1 MKKFPRP
8 PIRIFSSG
16 KFWLSPVLV
25 IVLVANAAIINGVT
39 DDDAG
44 PISKED
50 RTAKDQWERIEVS
63 GKVAGYGRIREHTL
77 NRGNEKLRQIES
89 VMRMRMKRMGEPV
102 ETAILVQATFD
113 RQDRMVDF
121 RTETSLGGQAM
132 ISTGSVQGKRLE
144 ITTELGTALGGKVV
158 TDQID
163 WSDETH
169 GLFYERRM
177 LETNPMLPGEQR
189 TFAALI
195 PIFNRVA
202 RTTLKA
208 GDWSRTDVLGTSK
221 ELLPIASD
229 TMLAG
234 QQLTATLWMDRDGQI
249 IKTEE
254 PTLGQTVTRTTREK
268 ALAGKPGAA
277 PDLITGTVIP
287 LKFATDLPSEPHELR
302 YRVRTNRPLSK
313 PPFPNTSCQICSS
326 SKDARVWDLRVTAVE
341 NEEPTRDIPVERP
354 TARDQEPHR
363 FVDQNDAAIRKLA
376 ATAGST
382 ESEVALA
389 NLLAMRVYSWI
400 SRKDFS
406 TVLATA
412 SEVVRT
418 RSGDCTEHAVLLAA
432 MAKARGLPA
441 RVVVGLVYVPSLG
454 GFAYHMWN
462 QIWCD
467 GAWRFF
473 DATRSDGRCGAG
485 HIKVADDPL
494 ADENGLTIFL
504 PVLQL
509 MGGTEIELISADDD
523 VK

>member
-1 MKKFPRP
+1 MKVAFAPLTQ
-8 PIRIFSSG
+8 ICGSG
-16 KFWLSPVLV
+16 KFWLLTGFL
-25 IVLVANAAIINGVT
+25 IMLIANSAINNNYAT
-39 DDDAG
+39 DDGDG
-44 PISKED
+44 PSARAD
-50 RTAKDQWERIEVS
+50 HTTRDQWERIEVS

-77 NRGNEKLRQIES
+77 NRGNEKFRQIES
-89 VMRMRMKRMGEPV
+89 VMRMRMKRLGEPV

-132 ISTGSVQGKRLE
+132 ISTGKVRGKRLE
-144 ITTELGTALGGKVV
+144 ITTELGTDLGGKVV

-163 WSDETH
+163 WSDQTH
-169 GLFYERRM
+169 GLFYERRL

-202 RTTLKA
+202 ETTLKA
-208 GDWSRTDVLGTSK
+208 SDWSRTDVLGTSR
-221 ELLPIASD
+221 ELLPIASH

-234 QQLTATLWMDRDGQI
+234 QQLSATLWMDRDGQI

-268 ALAGKPGAA
+268 ALAGKRGAA

-287 LKFATDLPSEPHELR
+287 LKFAAVLPSKPQELH
-302 YRVRTNRPLSK
+302 YRVRTSRTLSK
-313 PPFPNTSCQICSS
+313 PPFPRTSRQICSS
-326 SKDARVWDLRVTAVE
+326 SEDGRVWDLRVNAFE
-341 NEEPTRDIPVERP
+341 NEEPSRDIPVERP
-354 TARDQEPHR
+354 TPRDQEPHR
-363 FVDQNDAAIRKLA
+363 FVDQNDPAIRKLA
-376 ATAGST
+376 GTVGSK
-382 ESEVALA
+382 ESESALA
-389 NLLAMRVYSWI
+389 NALARQVYLWI

-473 DATRSDGRCGAG
+473 DATRPDGRCGAG

-494 ADENGLTIFL
+494 ADQNGLTIFL
-504 PVLQL
+504 PVLRL
-509 MGGTEIELISADDD
+509 MGGTEIELISAGTE
-523 VK
+523 